1 MARSLTTLAAIAI
14 DEGQR
19 DTALSLLKRSIQEA
33 GEAQDLVEIC
43 RAQLRLVSLLADVA
57 GPQASA
63 AIIHD
68 VRRNV
73 IRCGDPQLNAWL
85 HVRFGQVEAKR
96 GILSSAKRHLKVA
109 RSLVERDPNLWIEGH
124 IELDLSA
131 VYYVE
136 WNFSQAIEHAS
147 AALDCSRRSGHR
159 RTEAAACVNLGLL
172 YGLSGAFDRSD
183 FYLKQGAEKAKL
195 FRNVALAALEN
206 RARLSLLRGNRRQC
220 EQFLA
225 DVDRSLPNGTGA
237 NPSWFSLAT
246 DLTRIRL
253 ALGTGKCS
261 DAIARA
267 LSALEASRVRGDR
280 LLTAELEIL
289 LAEGL
294 LMAGRTSEALC
305 ELEKTLALDS
315 RLLAP
320 CIAERERVRGCAYE
334 VLGRPALARAHYD
347 RAARIFSGL
356 GHAYAAQQVA
366 READLT
372 ITTMEH
378 EVETGIAEHEIL
390 LLVVEGS
397 ARLMDVAPRPE
408 LLGREALALLERCRA
423 ARAAWIT
430 QQVGSRPAET
440 LARIGDLPPP
450 VDAGAIEID
459 LGSIRER
466 RFRLH
471 VSLFDDLDR
480 RAAAFAVG
488 RLAETA
494 VSLETARRTE
504 KERTSLW
511 PADEDDDGTERGLFV
526 GAAMVDVVAQARQVA
541 PTDLALLVTGETG
554 TGKEVLSRE
563 VHRRSARAGGRFVPF
578 NCTAVPKDMLESQL
592 FGYRRGAFTGA
603 TDSFAGIIRSAAG
616 GTLFLDEIGEL
627 GLDVQPKLLRFLDSG
642 EIQPLGEGQPVH
654 VDVRVIAATNRDL
667 PRMVREGQ
675 FREDLYYRLGIVS
688 LHLPPLRERREEI
701 PSLLEHYLTRCCR
714 ETGRERL
721 RMSDEALEYL
731 LLYSWPGNVR
741 QLANEVRRV
750 VAIAPPGAAVEP
762 ALLSPAIRAAR
773 KTVPAANPEEPSGH
787 LAVRI
792 DQPLDTAVGE
802 LERRMI
808 LNALAASGGRV
819 ERAARRL
826 GISRK
831 GLFLKR
837 RRFGLAG

>member
-1 MARSLTTLAAIAI
+1 M
-14 DEGQR
+14 
-19 DTALSLLKRSIQEA
+19 
-33 GEAQDLVEIC
+33 
-43 RAQLRLVSLLADVA
+43 
-57 GPQASA
+57 
-63 AIIHD
+63 
-68 VRRNV
+68 
-73 IRCGDPQLNAWL
+73 
-85 HVRFGQVEAKR
+85 
-96 GILSSAKRHLKVA
+96 
-109 RSLVERDPNLWIEGH
+109 
-124 IELDLSA
+124 
-131 VYYVE
+131 
-136 WNFSQAIEHAS
+136 
-147 AALDCSRRSGHR
+147 
-159 RTEAAACVNLGLL
+159 
-172 YGLSGAFDRSD
+172 
-183 FYLKQGAEKAKL
+183 
-195 FRNVALAALEN
+195 
-206 RARLSLLRGNRRQC
+206 
-220 EQFLA
+220 
-225 DVDRSLPNGTGA
+225 
-237 NPSWFSLAT
+237 
-246 DLTRIRL
+246 
-253 ALGTGKCS
+253 ALGDT
-261 DAIARA
+261 ARA
-267 LSALEASRVRGDR
+267 LTLADEAYRLAEKRSDGAFLAESALVR
-280 LLTAELEIL
+280 AEVL
-289 LAEGL
+289 LAGADLQAAEQIL
-294 LMAGRTSEALC
+294 VRLIEADSQLPLTLQAT
-305 ELEKTLALDS
+305 LE
-315 RLLAP
+315 RLRA
-320 CIAERERVRGCAYE
+320 IAQNLE
-334 VLGRPALARAHYD
+334 GRPALARAHYD

-356 GHAYAAQQVA
+356 GHAYAARQVA
-366 READLT
+366 QEADLT
-372 ITTMEH
+372 TTTMEH
-378 EVETGIAEHEIL
+378 EVETGVAEHEIL

-440 LARIGDLPPP
+440 LATIGALPPP
-450 VDAGAIEID
+450 VDAGAIEVE
-459 LGSIRER
+459 LGSVRER

-471 VSLFDDLDR
+471 VSLFDDVAR

-488 RLAETA
+488 RLVETA
-494 VSLETARRTE
+494 VNLETARRTE

-578 NCTAVPKDMLESQL
+578 NCTAVPKDMVESQL

-603 TDSFAGIIRSAAG
+603 TDSFAGVIRSAAG

-762 ALLSPAIRAAR
+762 ALLSPAIRASR
-773 KTVPAANPEEPSGH
+773 KTMPAASPEEPSGH